1 VNELLLLTL
10 LSLLTIGLMIASMAG
25 ARSQLPRE
33 LRREAEEKGLVLLS
47 SWFTPEQA
55 AQLMSRR
62 EFEVVGSDTGT
73 RYRITT
79 KPGGMNVHE
88 LDGTGRTVMRWCFGP
103 AGLAV
108 SGDIL
113 LAQKIALETMEE
125 QARAIANRQRAV

>member
-10 LSLLTIGLMIASMAG
+10 LSLLTIGLMIVSMAG
-25 ARSQLPRE
+25 TRSQRPHE
-33 LRREAEEKGLVLLS
+33 LRRQAEEKGLALLN
-47 SWFTPEQA
+47 SWLTGEQA
-55 AQLMSRR
+55 AQWMSRR
-62 EFEVVGSDTGT
+62 EFDVLGSDTGT

-79 KPGGMNVHE
+79 KSGGMNVHE

-113 LAQKIALETMEE
+113 LAQKIALETMED

>member
-33 LRREAEEKGLVLLS
+33 FRRQAQEKGLALLN
-47 SWFTPEQA
+47 SWFTSEQA
-55 AQLMSRR
+55 AQWMSRR
-62 EFEVVGSDTGT
+62 EFDVVGSDTGT

-88 LDGTGRTVMRWCFGP
+88 LDSTGRTVMRWCFGP

-113 LAQKIALETMEE
+113 LAQKIALGTMED

>member
-25 ARSQLPRE
+25 ARSPRPHE
-33 LRREAEEKGLVLLS
+33 LRRQAEEKGLALLN
-47 SWFTPEQA
+47 SWLTGEQA
-55 AQLMSRR
+55 AQWMSRR

-73 RYRITT
+73 RYRITM
-79 KPGGMNVHE
+79 KSGGMNVHE
-88 LDGTGRTVMRWCFGP
+88 LDVTGRTVMRWCFGP

-113 LAQKIALETMEE
+113 LAQKIALETMED
-125 QARAIANRQRAV
+125 QARAIANTQRAV